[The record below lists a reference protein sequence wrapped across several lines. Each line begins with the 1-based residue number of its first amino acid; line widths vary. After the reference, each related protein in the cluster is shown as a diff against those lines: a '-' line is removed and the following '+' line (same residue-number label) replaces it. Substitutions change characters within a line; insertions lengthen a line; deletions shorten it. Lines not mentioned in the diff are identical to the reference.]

1 MSYDTSILLTQVS
14 INIVL
19 KINILNSNMVGII
32 LKRLNISDFDVNE
45 YYTKINILNFVFE
58 KYYTEKTWYS
68 KVPDSNNKLFN
79 LGLLIF
85 S

>member
-1 MSYDTSILLTQVS
+1 M
-14 INIVL
+14 NIVL
-19 KINILNSNMVGII
+19 KINILNSNMVCII
-32 LKRLNISDFDVNE
+32 LKRLNIFDFDVNE
-45 YYTKINILNFVFE
+45 YWTKINIFNFIFG

-68 KVPDSNNKLFN
+68 KVPDFNNKLFN